1 MHLSC
6 SGPVSSWLPLTA
18 GHPVLKRPFFK
29 ASLAPPLLATRC
41 VTRRVVCKGCFK
53 KTQTERLV
61 GCEPMGIGKKPF
73 TPKCTVTQMG
83 ELSHM
88 VKVCETGAS
97 SARLTALAG
106 GSDQAGQSCPSGHGA
121 QDGLNSGWSS
131 GFSMFT
137 SFGFF
142 PFP

>member
-1 MHLSC
+1 MLQ
-6 SGPVSSWLPLTA
+6 
-18 GHPVLKRPFFK
+18 
-29 ASLAPPLLATRC
+29 
-41 VTRRVVCKGCFK
+41 

-61 GCEPMGIGKKPF
+61 GCELMGIGKKPF